1 MMKCRRC
8 IHESRCYDL
17 HRVQRPPAAFKPLG
31 LARSP
36 TAHGNLGR
44 SDADDGACTPP
55 SCPSKRK
62 QRKFRFGLPS
72 LSVKGPLRR
81 LGRLP
86 WLALQPWRLLS
97 PGIGRP
103 AWRLSSRVAVYK
115 SVPTRMLSRAW
126 GRLNQ
131 LELPGW
137 LRRPIYTLYIRAFSV
152 DMTEAAVE
160 DLQHYRNLGEF
171 FRRQLKPSVRPVCTK
186 CMVSPAD
193 GKILHFG
200 RVRNNEVEQVK
211 GVTYSLESFLGP
223 QGGTPSEAPVQS
235 TVLQDQLVSRPG
247 NALYHCVIYLAP
259 GDYHRFHSPTDWTV
273 HHRRHFP
280 GTLMSV
286 SPGVARW
293 IKELFCHNE
302 RVVLTGEWQHGFF
315 SFTAVGA
322 TNVGS
327 IKIYFDKELHTNSPR
342 YMKGSY
348 HDLSYVME
356 PSRSGIPLRKGEH
369 LGEFNLGSTVVLI
382 FEAPADF
389 TFNLN
394 GGQKIR
400 FGEALGTS

>member
-1 MMKCRRC
+1 M
-8 IHESRCYDL
+8 
-17 HRVQRPPAAFKPLG
+17 AAFGAARILERSRPCLGSLTRGLRPL
-31 LARSP
+31 P
-36 TAHGNLGR
+36 I
-44 SDADDGACTPP
+44 TPP
-55 SCPSKRK
+55 SR
-62 QRKFRFGLPS
+62 RGLHWAAGRA
-72 LSVKGPLRR
+72 LTRLRWLYVPIGAGGAYAGYGQYQGYRDRQLISAGEEALPR
-81 LGRLP
+81 LAED
-86 WLALQPWRLLS
+86 WE
-97 PGIGRP
+97 
-103 AWRLSSRVAVYK
+103 VAVYK

-223 QGGTPSEAPVQS
+223 QGRTPSK
-235 TVLQDQLVSRPG
+235 
-247 NALYHCVIYLAP
+247 
-259 GDYHRFHSPTDWTV
+259 
-273 HHRRHFP
+273 

-348 HDLSYVME
+348 HDFSYVME

-389 TFNLN
+389 SFNLN
-394 GGQKIR
+394 AGQKIR

>member
-1 MMKCRRC
+1 M
-8 IHESRCYDL
+8 
-17 HRVQRPPAAFKPLG
+17 AAFGAARILERSRPCLGSLTRGLRPL
-31 LARSP
+31 P
-36 TAHGNLGR
+36 I
-44 SDADDGACTPP
+44 TPP
-55 SCPSKRK
+55 SR
-62 QRKFRFGLPS
+62 RGLHWAAGRA
-72 LSVKGPLRR
+72 LTRLRWLYVPIGAGGAYAGYGQYQGYRDRQLISAGEEALPR
-81 LGRLP
+81 LAED
-86 WLALQPWRLLS
+86 WE
-97 PGIGRP
+97 
-103 AWRLSSRVAVYK
+103 VAVYK

-223 QGGTPSEAPVQS
+223 QGRTPSKEPVQS

-348 HDLSYVME
+348 HDFSYVME

-389 TFNLN
+389 SFNLN
-394 GGQKIR
+394 AGQKIR